1 MKGKIKMALGILC
14 LMLWIT
20 LGIVAS
26 GWEHTTWIACFSL
39 CFSGTFV
46 FIENLLQKKNQTEL
60 RSDEM
65 FRKAGYA
72 SLALSFQLLL
82 LATGAI
88 LLIDSVYPFLQG
100 YSAKDVAAVVLMW
113 WGMLVLLSSR
123 YYSHHPEKTW
133 L

>member
-1 MKGKIKMALGILC
+1 M
-14 LMLWIT
+14 
-20 LGIVAS
+20 
-26 GWEHTTWIACFSL
+26 
-39 CFSGTFV
+39 

-100 YSAKDVAAVVLMW
+100 YSAKDVAAVVLM
-113 WGMLVLLSSR
+113 
-123 YYSHHPEKTW
+123 
-133 L
+133 